1 MERRHRRQ
9 SGITDLNKRLEMKI
23 NEHKMLT
30 STLHEAFRRNDS
42 SASTLNSIKKAIED
56 TLNDIAL
63 LREEIENGC
72 VYTTYKKSSFFDN
85 IKKGGEKKE
94 EKAAIKYLSGH
105 EPKYSYKKPYGIKS
119 FDEVVKQDGKEYKVT
134 HTTYVD
140 IPNVDNILL
149 SNRFLFDLSA
159 IDIPATMVKWVCPYY
174 SSNDSSN
181 RTDSYIAVQIY
192 DFVDDEG
199 IPVLAK
205 LNAYDGRK
213 FTVELKHL
221 NPTGGIVY
229 KEKYNGCYLDSE
241 IVRDSLTYAN
251 SDPSTITLKIYYDG
265 VSYEASC

>member
-9 SGITDLNKRLEMKI
+9 SEIADLNKRLEMKI

-63 LREEIENGC
+63 LREEIENGY
-72 VYTTYKKSSFFDN
+72 VYTTYKKSSFFDS

-94 EKAAIKYLSGH
+94 EKAAIKYISGH
-105 EPKYSYKKPYGIKS
+105 EPKYSYKKPYGVKS
-119 FDEVVKQDGKEYKVT
+119 FDELGFAIDDKELVNLTEKM
-134 HTTYVD
+134 
-140 IPNVDNILL
+140 NVDNILL

-159 IDIPATMVKWVCPYY
+159 IDIPATMVKWVCPYH
-174 SSNDSSN
+174 SSDDSSN

-199 IPVLAK
+199 VPVLAK